1 MRDET
6 TGKLMVMF
14 LLLYCSTCL
23 AQSKPVESVARQQID
38 AGNQLGLCPKRAAGT
53 KSVLLPAVFLRIHE
67 GCLKARRMFRS
78 LEPGPTPSPSQDQ

>member
-38 AGNQLGLCPKRAAGT
+38 AGNRAWISGM
-53 KSVLLPAVFLRIHE
+53 KQGNVGISYIW
-67 GCLKARRMFRS
+67 
-78 LEPGPTPSPSQDQ
+78 